1 MPCQLT
7 GSRAHMDPLGQ
18 VPSVTKTG
26 FGTGNRSVPFLGI
39 GGTFEAP
46 SALTGTSLVSVTSV
60 SLEETFVQES
70 CEGEAGLT
78 PDEGLLGLVEGQ
90 GGLLE
95 AFLRQLLVRLAQ
107 PLRRGHRR
115 IDRSAR
121 ERG

>member
-1 MPCQLT
+1 ME
-7 GSRAHMDPLGQ
+7 PLGQ

-60 SLEETFVQES
+60 SLEETFEKAVKERA
-70 CEGEAGLT
+70 ELT

-90 GGLLE
+90 GGLLK